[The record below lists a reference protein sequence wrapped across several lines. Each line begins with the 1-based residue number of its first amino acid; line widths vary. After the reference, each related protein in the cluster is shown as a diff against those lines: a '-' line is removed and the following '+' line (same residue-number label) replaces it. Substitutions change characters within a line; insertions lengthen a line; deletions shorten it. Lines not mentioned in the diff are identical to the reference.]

1 MVLSAIREGLT
12 NIMVTRTKAKATAS
26 KVATN
31 AAARKSTNAK
41 LQSKAKAPSKADQ
54 ERKATKAQMAKAK
67 RMMQRSTSQ
76 LALFNKA
83 AKLWGDGNTALLAVA
98 MHLNAQ
104 FFERGKKLGFLHF
117 YGLTGDAC
125 KTAEQKAFLAD
136 VTRSLEELKAVFH
149 QAWLEGKGG
158 DSNTNRVVTNV
169 SKEAYKAIYGAL
181 PRKIVYDIWDGVTKA
196 ATSAYR
202 KSLSIKHPED
212 DQLETA
218 RLIAAFLTH
227 RGIDIGKINQSV
239 G

>member
-1 MVLSAIREGLT
+1 MVIRS
-12 NIMVTRTKAKATAS
+12 KAKATAS
-26 KVATN
+26 KVATK
-31 AAARKSTNAK
+31 AAARKSKKRISAAEYFEEALK
-41 LQSKAKAPSKADQ
+41 KSKAEI
-54 ERKATKAQMAKAK
+54 EREAIKAQMAKAK
-67 RMMQRSTSQ
+67 RMMQRSSSQ
-76 LALFNKA
+76 LDLFNKA
-83 AKLWGDGNTALLAVA
+83 AKLWGDGNTALMAVA

-136 VTRSLEELKAVFH
+136 VTRSLEELKATFH
-149 QAWLEGKGG
+149 QAWLDGKGG

-181 PRKIVYDIWDGVTKA
+181 PRKVVYDIWDGVTKV
-196 ATSAYR
+196 ATAAYR
-202 KSLSIKHPED
+202 KSLSSKHD
-212 DQLETA
+212 DEEFLESA

-227 RGIDIGKINQSV
+227 RGIDIAKLNQSV

>member
-1 MVLSAIREGLT
+1 
-12 NIMVTRTKAKATAS
+12 MVTRTKAKAAAP
-26 KVATN
+26 KAATN
-31 AAARKSTNAK
+31 AAARKGANA
-41 LQSKAKAPSKADQ
+41 KAKAPSKADL
-54 ERKATKAQMAKAK
+54 ERKATKAQMVKAK

-76 LALFNKA
+76 VALFNKA
-83 AKLWGDGNTALLAVA
+83 AKLWGDGNAALLAVA

-149 QAWLEGKGG
+149 QAWLDGKGG

-169 SKEAYKAIYGAL
+169 SKAAYKAIYGSL
-181 PRKIVYDIWDGVTKA
+181 PRKVVYDIWDGVTKA
-196 ATSAYR
+196 ATAAYR
-202 KSLSIKHPED
+202 KSLSTKHD
-212 DQLETA
+212 DEASLESA

>member
-1 MVLSAIREGLT
+1 
-12 NIMVTRTKAKATAS
+12 MVTRTKAKAAAP
-26 KVATN
+26 KAATN

-41 LQSKAKAPSKADQ
+41 LNAKAKKPSKADQ

-136 VTRSLEELKAVFH
+136 VTRSLEELKATFH
-149 QAWLEGKGG
+149 QAWLDGKGG

-169 SKEAYKAIYGAL
+169 SKAAYKAIYGSL
-181 PRKIVYDIWDGVTKA
+181 PRKVVYDIWDGVTKA
-196 ATSAYR
+196 ATAAYR
-202 KSLSIKHPED
+202 KSLSTKHD
-212 DQLETA
+212 DETSLESA